1 VNDRV
6 IDFEQEGLLDGLSGQ
21 DREARKDLL
30 ERLAK
35 EGVPVEDL
43 RRAIAEDR
51 LALLPAEWV
60 LGVHTATLTK
70 ADVAERSG
78 LDADFLAGHRRAL
91 GLPDVP
97 DGQRAF
103 TDEDV
108 EAARELQRF
117 LDAGLEPD
125 GLLQVAR
132 VVGEGLSR
140 TADAVGDLVASSLL
154 RPGDT
159 ERDLGLRFAE
169 VARTLTEPVAR
180 ELAYVFKM
188 HLREHVRNEAVGR
201 ATLESGE
208 LVGTE
213 TVTVCFAD
221 LVGFTKLGEELP
233 PDELGRVAGRLSDM
247 AGDVVKSPVRLVKT
261 IGDAAMLVSTDTPA
275 LIGVALELVDL
286 ANDEGEDFPQLRSG
300 VSRGEA
306 VERSGDW
313 YGPPVNVAS
322 RVTAI
327 ARPGSVLTTGPVH
340 ETAKDDFAWSR
351 AGRRRLKGVRDPVA
365 LYRARRIESGDS
377 GN

>member
-6 IDFEQEGLLDGLSGQ
+6 IDFDEEGLLDGVSGA

-30 ERLAK
+30 ERLVK
-35 EGVPVEDL
+35 QGVPVDDL
-43 RRAIAEDR
+43 RRAIEEDR

-60 LGVHTATLTK
+60 LGVHAAKLTK
-70 ADVAERSG
+70 SDVAERSG
-78 LDADFLAGHRRAL
+78 LDVEFLIAHWRAL
-91 GLPDVP
+91 GLPEVAD
-97 DGQRAF
+97 DQLAF

-108 EAARELQRF
+108 EAARDLKRF
-117 LDAGLEPD
+117 LDAGLDPD

-140 TADAVGDLVASSLL
+140 TADAVGDLVAGSLL

-169 VARTLTEPVAR
+169 VARTLTEPVGR
-180 ELAYVFKM
+180 ELDYVFKL

-201 ATLESGE
+201 ATLESGQ

-213 TVTVCFAD
+213 TVVVCFAD

-233 PDELGRVAGRLSDM
+233 PDELGHVAGRLSEM
-247 AGDVVKSPVRLVKT
+247 AGDVVRSPVRLVKT
-261 IGDAAMLVSTDTPA
+261 IGDAAMLVSTDTRPLLEA
-275 LIGVALELVDL
+275 ALELVDL
-286 ANDEGEDFPQLRSG
+286 ADGEGEDFPQLRSG
-300 VSRGEA
+300 VSRGDA

-327 ARPGSVLTTGPVH
+327 ARPGSVLATGAVH
-340 ETAKDDFAWSR
+340 DSAEEDFAWSR
-351 AGRRRLKGVRDPVA
+351 AGRRRLKGVRDPVP
-365 LYRARRIESGDS
+365 LYRARRTESREAS
-377 GN
+377 N